1 MTTGINWEKG
11 HICAEHWTKEYRES
25 TEDLPDIIALSSQI
39 LKMEKKRENI
49 LKKILKNANPKLKKN
64 LKNLERKLTIANS
77 NNLKSPRNAPKK
89 RPPIT
94 SILKR
99 IRTPSKNQLVKK
111 ISATVNELEKLNTN
125 INSENN
131 KVNNSKTELES

>member
-1 MTTGINWEKG
+1 M
-11 HICAEHWTKEYRES
+11 
-25 TEDLPDIIALSSQI
+25 LQ
-39 LKMEKKRENI
+39 
-49 LKKILKNANPKLKKN
+49 
-64 LKNLERKLTIANS
+64 
-77 NNLKSPRNAPKK
+77 KK

-94 SILKR
+94 SIPKR
-99 IRTPSKNQLVKK
+99 IRAPSKNQLVKK

>member
-1 MTTGINWEKG
+1 M
-11 HICAEHWTKEYRES
+11 
-25 TEDLPDIIALSSQI
+25 LQ
-39 LKMEKKRENI
+39 
-49 LKKILKNANPKLKKN
+49 
-64 LKNLERKLTIANS
+64 
-77 NNLKSPRNAPKK
+77 KK

-94 SILKR
+94 SIPKR
-99 IRTPSKNQLVKK
+99 IRTPSKNQLAKK

>member
-1 MTTGINWEKG
+1 M
-11 HICAEHWTKEYRES
+11 
-25 TEDLPDIIALSSQI
+25 LQ
-39 LKMEKKRENI
+39 
-49 LKKILKNANPKLKKN
+49 
-64 LKNLERKLTIANS
+64 
-77 NNLKSPRNAPKK
+77 KK

-94 SILKR
+94 SIPKR

-111 ISATVNELEKLNTN
+111 ISATMNELEKLNTN

>member
-1 MTTGINWEKG
+1 M
-11 HICAEHWTKEYRES
+11 
-25 TEDLPDIIALSSQI
+25 LQ
-39 LKMEKKRENI
+39 
-49 LKKILKNANPKLKKN
+49 KN
-64 LKNLERKLTIANS
+64 
-77 NNLKSPRNAPKK
+77 

-94 SILKR
+94 SIPKR

>member
-1 MTTGINWEKG
+1 M
-11 HICAEHWTKEYRES
+11 
-25 TEDLPDIIALSSQI
+25 LQ
-39 LKMEKKRENI
+39 
-49 LKKILKNANPKLKKN
+49 
-64 LKNLERKLTIANS
+64 
-77 NNLKSPRNAPKK
+77 KK

-94 SILKR
+94 SIPKR

>member
-1 MTTGINWEKG
+1 M
-11 HICAEHWTKEYRES
+11 
-25 TEDLPDIIALSSQI
+25 LQ
-39 LKMEKKRENI
+39 
-49 LKKILKNANPKLKKN
+49 
-64 LKNLERKLTIANS
+64 
-77 NNLKSPRNAPKK
+77 KK

-94 SILKR
+94 SIPKR
-99 IRTPSKNQLVKK
+99 IRTPSKYQLVKK

>member
-1 MTTGINWEKG
+1 M
-11 HICAEHWTKEYRES
+11 
-25 TEDLPDIIALSSQI
+25 LQ
-39 LKMEKKRENI
+39 
-49 LKKILKNANPKLKKN
+49 
-64 LKNLERKLTIANS
+64 
-77 NNLKSPRNAPKK
+77 KK

-94 SILKR
+94 SIPKR
-99 IRTPSKNQLVKK
+99 IRTPSKNQFVKK

>member
-1 MTTGINWEKG
+1 M
-11 HICAEHWTKEYRES
+11 
-25 TEDLPDIIALSSQI
+25 LQ
-39 LKMEKKRENI
+39 
-49 LKKILKNANPKLKKN
+49 
-64 LKNLERKLTIANS
+64 
-77 NNLKSPRNAPKK
+77 KK

-94 SILKR
+94 SIPKR

-131 KVNNSKTELES
+131 KVSNSKTELES